1 MDDSMSTNLLMQ
13 PAPIAPLAIQ
23 KQQPPLRRRSI
34 DERSEEGLPEEFE
47 QRISQLI
54 QVITQ
59 KDKTI

>member
-1 MDDSMSTNLLMQ
+1 MQ